1 LQFPLPAI
9 CGGLAIVV
17 LSRLMALYLD
27 VEPMRPSE
35 MSPQQFSR
43 LFAAGLQLG
52 GLARLLLEY
61 VRIKLV
67 AWHGR
72 AALAPVGSP
81 EREKMYRRIA
91 KQGGGARLLPSGVS
105 LEPATIA
112 WPVPEKHAEWSAVLQ
127 SHGFQHFGQFREV
140 ETKGGLD
147 FWFDSAQDLTAIV
160 LMLPTRGMWLSV
172 FTRYDDGSSFCA
184 SNKLP
189 TGIEL
194 PPHKKTVYLGLE
206 ANAETVIHSALSER
220 PDGHRRRP
228 AAEDLLD
235 DYKKGWIENVEWR
248 RARGTTAEEIK
259 RVDQLRGQPRAI
271 GQVVR

>member
-1 LQFPLPAI
+1 MVLQRRTAGTSMTQTGSLVPQDEMIDLR
-9 CGGLAIVV
+9 L

-43 LFAAGLQLG
+43 LFAAGLLLG

-105 LEPATIA
+105 LEAGP
-112 WPVPEKHAEWSAVLQ
+112 
-127 SHGFQHFGQFREV
+127 
-140 ETKGGLD
+140 
-147 FWFDSAQDLTAIV
+147 
-160 LMLPTRGMWLSV
+160 
-172 FTRYDDGSSFCA
+172 
-184 SNKLP
+184 
-189 TGIEL
+189 
-194 PPHKKTVYLGLE
+194 
-206 ANAETVIHSALSER
+206 
-220 PDGHRRRP
+220 
-228 AAEDLLD
+228 
-235 DYKKGWIENVEWR
+235 
-248 RARGTTAEEIK
+248 
-259 RVDQLRGQPRAI
+259 
-271 GQVVR
+271 